1 MPVQKRKKLGDLL
14 KESGLITEFQIV
26 EALEQKKDNQK
37 LGDALVEQ
45 GYITEKQLLDV
56 LEIQLKLQSV
66 SLYQY
71 PIDQTLIELVSK
83 DFARSNL
90 LLPVRKE
97 NARLI
102 VAMHDPL
109 DFFAIEDLELSTGY
123 SVQPV
128 IAAKDDILQTINRL
142 YDSNDVNVEDIA
154 GEDAPA
160 VRIFDQLLET
170 GVAMHAS
177 DIHLDQQET
186 TVTVRY
192 RVDGVLRNDR
202 TLPK

>member
-71 PIDQTLIELVSK
+71 PIDQSLIELVSK

-90 LLPVRKE
+90 LLPIRRE

-102 VAMHDPL
+102 VA
-109 DFFAIEDLELSTGY
+109 
-123 SVQPV
+123 
-128 IAAKDDILQTINRL
+128 
-142 YDSNDVNVEDIA
+142 
-154 GEDAPA
+154 
-160 VRIFDQLLET
+160 
-170 GVAMHAS
+170 
-177 DIHLDQQET
+177 
-186 TVTVRY
+186 
-192 RVDGVLRNDR
+192 
-202 TLPK
+202 